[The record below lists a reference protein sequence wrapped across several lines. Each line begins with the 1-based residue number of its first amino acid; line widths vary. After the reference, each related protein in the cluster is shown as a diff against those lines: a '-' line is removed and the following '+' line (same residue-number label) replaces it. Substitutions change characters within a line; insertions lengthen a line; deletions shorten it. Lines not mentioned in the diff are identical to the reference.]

1 MRNVTS
7 VILIVV
13 SLLMAGCLE
22 TLPRS
27 GPIDGIPALP
37 TLKER
42 NAAVAEAWDRSSLD
56 CRSQHKPRGGFCE
69 QLKTEGE
76 FLACSSERFAKAAS
90 ALRYPA
96 IDKIWVW
103 HNCVAT
109 TANLL
114 RDGFYLTRSQIDRR
128 VANCQAR
135 IDLESE
141 FPVRQSGFFAPFLAM
156 VTTGDKAGVPAVL
169 PSDFGLQESQVALP
183 TCSARFPPQAEAR
196 PEPRGLAVMLPPPAP
211 ALPTP
216 PPQIIQVVVEAPPP
230 PVVVAPEESKK
241 VVPDESKKEPA
252 KVAVKPRARNA
263 VSASDVKSTAG
274 AAPGLRAPTTPS
286 NPSTV
291 PLMTGACPIP
301 GACGP
306 TVPADAV
313 GKR

>member
-1 MRNVTS
+1 MRS
-7 VILIVV
+7 IAWFF
-13 SLLMAGCLE
+13 LMGASFLMVGCLE

-27 GPIDGIPALP
+27 GPVDGIPALP
-37 TLKER
+37 TLKDR
-42 NAAVAEAWDRSSLD
+42 NAAVAEAWDRASLD

-141 FPVRQSGFFAPFLAM
+141 FPVRQSGLLAPFVAM

-169 PSDFGLQESQVALP
+169 PGDFGLQESQVALP
-183 TCSARFPPQAEAR
+183 TCAARFPPHAEAR
-196 PEPRGLAVMLPPPAP
+196 PEPRAVAVLLPPPAP
-211 ALPTP
+211 ALPAP
-216 PPQIIQVVVEAPPP
+216 PPQIIQVMVEAPPP
-230 PVVVAPEESKK
+230 VVEASEESKK
-241 VVPDESKKEPA
+241 AGPEEIKKEPA
-252 KVAVKPRARNA
+252 KLPAKPRARNA
-263 VSASDVKSTAG
+263 VSAKDVKSTAG
-274 AAPGLRAPTTPS
+274 TNPSSRAPTTPA

-291 PLMTGACPIP
+291 PMMSGACPIP

-306 TVPADAV
+306 TVPVDAV
-313 GKR
+313 GRR